1 MKKWRCTICGEI
13 VESDVR
19 PDLCP
24 LCKAPGEK
32 FVEVVEEGMTWA
44 AEHEVGVGKA
54 EGVPMEI
61 ISRSRDAAGFD
72 ELGRR
77 EMRDLVTIENLLR
90 KWIFN

>member
-1 MKKWRCTICGEI
+1 MGL
-13 VESDVR
+13 V
-19 PDLCP
+19 
-24 LCKAPGEK
+24 
-32 FVEVVEEGMTWA
+32 
-44 AEHEVGVGKA
+44 
-54 EGVPMEI
+54 GVPMEI